1 MNANCTELSA
11 LYEFSEFT
19 TPPPILRDRCHSHFR
34 EGEIAFVLHQA
45 PSPEPA
51 YGWETMWTSTS
62 CGNRIQATQMIFS
75 SLWWLVVA
83 QSLSGV

>member
-1 MNANCTELSA
+1 M
-11 LYEFSEFT
+11 
-19 TPPPILRDRCHSHFR
+19 
-34 EGEIAFVLHQA
+34 LHQA

-62 CGNRIQATQMIFS
+62 CGNRIQATQVIFS